1 LGLSIPTSADFSF
14 SLSQANQMRRA
25 NLRPKFLSFDPPPCT
40 PLIIKGNQ
48 CGAWAKFFRKWAAC
62 VIIPVF
68 AYPSYNSVYFLLG
81 C

>member
-1 LGLSIPTSADFSF
+1 LGLSIPSADFSF
-14 SLSQANQMRRA
+14 SGSSLSEA
-25 NLRPKFLSFDPPPCT
+25 NLRPKFLRFDPPLCV
-40 PLIIKGNQ
+40 PLIIKGKQ
-48 CGAWAKFFRKWAAC
+48 YWVWANFFRKWATC